1 MKRRVAGFALNAF
14 LRASIA
20 AFLVDTLRH
29 PHDPRY
35 EGKAIPI
42 RNLLVVGGLSLTFP
56 LLALWQRRRPGKRP
70 GGGAIPSGLI
80 TSTSRSSGSIW
91 LATSSISMIATSIL
105 T

>member
-56 LLALWQRRRPGKRP
+56 LLASLAAPTTGQAPRL
-70 GGGAIPSGLI
+70 ASL
-80 TSTSRSSGSIW
+80 SR
-91 LATSSISMIATSIL
+91 LV
-105 T
+105 